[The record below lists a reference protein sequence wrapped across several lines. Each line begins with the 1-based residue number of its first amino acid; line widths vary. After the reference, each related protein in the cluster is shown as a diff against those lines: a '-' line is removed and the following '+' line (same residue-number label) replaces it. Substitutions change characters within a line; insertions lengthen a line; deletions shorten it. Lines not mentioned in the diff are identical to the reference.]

1 MVNLLIVEHSSCF
14 FILIPPC
21 RVSLDSSPAGRQG
34 VRLFG
39 MVHDAMPSRGKVQSF
54 QLRPITAAACRS
66 PHIWVLR
73 RCQQLT
79 GNALNFQPVESGALR
94 FEAAE
99 DFRGLHSTPP
109 KLGRLSSR
117 PLLQL
122 RAIIGLCPH
131 DAGASRKQCPE
142 HSQRPQIWGRL
153 TEPKVGRSAQGAAYC
168 ADPFAGQRWGHL
180 SAPKNGRG

>member
-1 MVNLLIVEHSSCF
+1 
-14 FILIPPC
+14 
-21 RVSLDSSPAGRQG
+21 
-34 VRLFG
+34 
-39 MVHDAMPSRGKVQSF
+39 MPSRGKVQSF

-94 FEAAE
+94 FQPAE
-99 DFRGLHSTPP
+99 DFRGLHSTRP

-122 RAIIGLCPH
+122 RAIIELCPH

-142 HSQRPQIWGRL
+142 HSQRIQIWGRL
-153 TEPKVGRSAQGAAYC
+153 TEPKVGRSAQGAAYR
-168 ADPFAGQRWGHL
+168 ADPLPGQQLRPHMPGDGLPGRAVMPHT
-180 SAPKNGRG
+180 APAAPRPGRSR